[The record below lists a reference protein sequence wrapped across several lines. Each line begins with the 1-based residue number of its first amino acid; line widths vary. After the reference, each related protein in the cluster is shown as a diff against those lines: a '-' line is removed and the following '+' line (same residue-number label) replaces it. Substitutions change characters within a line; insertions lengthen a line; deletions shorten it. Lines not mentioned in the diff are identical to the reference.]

1 MNFLSKKL
9 SRMGKDSE
17 EYRVTFKPLF
27 LAVTTF
33 EPGTKYKLIFKRG
46 NKRNETQERESRQPK
61 YGGSL
66 SLIDFS
72 DQEPYSDCS
81 GFFKDKDGSFL
92 VKKAKCK
99 VVYFLPSNPGAQ
111 VKICSEEFEISKY
124 VGLGVVKDQIQLKN
138 GASYADFLIHV
149 DK

>member
-1 MNFLSKKL
+1 
-9 SRMGKDSE
+9 MGKDSE

-27 LAVTTF
+27 LAVSF

-46 NKRNETQERESRQPK
+46 KKWNETEERESRQPK
-61 YGGSL
+61 YSGTL
-66 SLIDFS
+66 SHIDFS

-111 VKICSEEFEISKY
+111 VKMCSVEFEISKY
-124 VGLGVVKDQIQLKN
+124 IG
-138 GASYADFLIHV
+138 
-149 DK
+149 